1 MTSLYS
7 PARRDCRICAK
18 MAVRMGII
26 MAVVAVLLIH
36 IERNQH
42 GNMMP
47 SNNLHTDGHRHSK
60 NDISLIRMERN
71 QHGNMMPSNNLHT
84 DGHHHSKNDVSLIH
98 VDKNPVRVHDAEQ
111 KPVHKQASSRQDW
124 YFTRL
129 HLQKKKQHRAHEAQ
143 QNLHTDRHR
152 HRRIAILL
160 TNVIV

>member
-1 MTSLYS
+1 
-7 PARRDCRICAK
+7 
-18 MAVRMGII
+18 MGII

-47 SNNLHTDGHRHSK
+47 SNNLHTNGHRHSKNDISLIRMERNQRGNIMPSNNLYTDGHHHSK

-98 VDKNPVRVHDAEQ
+98 VDKSPVRVHDAEQ

-129 HLQKKKQHRAHEAQ
+129 HLQKTSIEHMKHSKTCIQIGIV
-143 QNLHTDRHR
+143 
-152 HRRIAILL
+152 IA
-160 TNVIV
+160 